1 MAPTPLPLRPPP
13 RLPPRG
19 RPMLRLLVGAGL
31 LARAA
36 LGQVSQEVVD
46 HVKCKACEMAM
57 AEAAKHARDVKD
69 PDEDN
74 LADLVDGLC
83 TIKKKEGK
91 WTAQHDIVR
100 EGGSDG
106 PLALRKMEGIGRC
119 KSECLA
125 LQRGCTASLKNKEE
139 TIVSMLL
146 SKKSAEDLK
155 KKVCRKACSKKLAP
169 LKEFKDEPYNQRDPK
184 EVEAEERVEK
194 MQAETGQRYKMWS
207 KEEIAGMSQAD
218 IELEAAKDALGAQR
232 REVKLQQEAEERE
245 KGIRPAQEL

>member
-1 MAPTPLPLRPPP
+1 MA
-13 RLPPRG
+13 
-19 RPMLRLLVGAGL
+19 
-31 LARAA
+31 
-36 LGQVSQEVVD
+36 VD
-46 HVKCKACEMAM
+46 
-57 AEAAKHARDVKD
+57 EAARHAEESKSK
-69 PDEDN
+69 DEDT

-91 WTAQHDIVR
+91 WTAQYDIVR
-100 EGGSDG
+100 KGADA
-106 PLALRKMEGIGRC
+106 PLALRKMEGIGLC

-155 KKVCRKACSKKLAP
+155 KKVCKKTCAKKLAP
-169 LKEFKDEPYNQRDPK
+169 PK
-184 EVEAEERVEK
+184 ELEAEERVEK

-232 REVKLQQEAEERE
+232 REVQLQKQMEDKE
-245 KGIRPAQEL
+245 KGIRPA